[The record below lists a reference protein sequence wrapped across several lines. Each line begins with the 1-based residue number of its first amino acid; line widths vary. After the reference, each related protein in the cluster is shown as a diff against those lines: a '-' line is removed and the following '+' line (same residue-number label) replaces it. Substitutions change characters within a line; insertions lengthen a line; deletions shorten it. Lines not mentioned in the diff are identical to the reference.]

1 MSDRSD
7 DSAKSEEKRL
17 GNRKAQKL
25 TAKTQRIEV
34 QRGNAWISLDNEDI
48 LLEPG
53 ESITLRSSDKGRVIS
68 ATGRDSMV
76 FSVSDVRKALE
87 DDVRLETRAAQRLD
101 NKTQKIEIK
110 RGNAWVS
117 VGDEDIVLKPG
128 ETFTIRSST
137 HGGVISATGN
147 DSMVFSIKD
156 LKRGEADED

>member
-1 MSDRSD
+1 
-7 DSAKSEEKRL
+7 
-17 GNRKAQKL
+17 
-25 TAKTQRIEV
+25 
-34 QRGNAWISLDNEDI
+34 
-48 LLEPG
+48 
-53 ESITLRSSDKGRVIS
+53 
-68 ATGRDSMV
+68 MV